1 MRPSLFWLRPTL
13 AAAWPAAA
21 LLALTPAS
29 AGAKPTRLA
38 LYTAPGAYVWTV
50 PAGVTRVTFTGS
62 GAQGGNALATLP
74 GGIVQIVSTGG
85 AGGRAKGTF
94 AAKPG
99 RSFEIVVGGSGQ
111 RRRTGYRCAGGV
123 MAERSGCPGQLERLA
138 RRRLGR
144 RRRWSDVRVGEPE
157 PCAPSATCTIYERI
171 VVAGGGG
178 GGGGGGDATALDGG
192 NGGGASGFPAADGT
206 PQGGQSPI
214 PCPLDPDL
222 QIPQFNCGTFGAG
235 GPGQGGGGGGGWFGG
250 FGNYNA
256 GDIFGL
262 YFGGGGGGSGWVSG
276 LARQRIVPLRYEPGR
291 REGRDHHTLD

>member
-1 MRPSLFWLRPTL
+1 M
-13 AAAWPAAA
+13 
-21 LLALTPAS
+21 
-29 AGAKPTRLA
+29 
-38 LYTAPGAYVWTV
+38 
-50 PAGVTRVTFTGS
+50 
-62 GAQGGNALATLP
+62 
-74 GGIVQIVSTGG
+74 QIVSTGG

-111 RRRTGYRCAGGV
+111 TVNVNSTGGAGGFDGGG
-123 MAERSGCPGQLERLA
+123 SGSYVISNGSPADGSA
-138 RRRLGR
+138 GGGGG
-144 RRRWSDVRVGEPE
+144 SDVRVGGAGH

-214 PCPLDPDL
+214 PCPVDPEF
-222 QIPQFNCGTFGAG
+222 QTPEFNCGTFGVG

-250 FGNYNA
+250 FGNFNA

-276 LARQRIVPLRYEPGR
+276 LARSGSFPCGTNPGD
-291 REGRDHHTLD
+291 GKVVITTP